1 MASRAARRGRL
12 PVNAPRIAVLVP
24 CFNEAATIAT
34 VVRDFLA
41 ALPQAT
47 VYVYDN
53 NSTDGTAAV
62 ARAAGATVRREPMQ
76 GKGSVVRRMF
86 ADVEADAYV
95 LVDGDSTYDAASVT
109 ALVER
114 LLSERLDMVVAVRE
128 AITTDSFRSG
138 HAWGNRVLSHAVSSL
153 FGSRV
158 SDMLSGYRVMSRR
171 FVKSLPALA
180 TGFEIET
187 ELTVHALMLR
197 MPVAEQRTPYRA
209 RPADSSSKLRTYRD
223 GWRILVMILRLLKD
237 ERPLAFFTAIFVVL
251 SCLSLGLAYPIV
263 VEYLVTG
270 LVPRFPTAILA
281 TGVMLLA
288 FLSLSA
294 GFILDN
300 VTRGRRE
307 LKRLGYLAIPGP
319 SSDD

>member
-1 MASRAARRGRL
+1 
-12 PVNAPRIAVLVP
+12 VNAPRIAVLVP